1 MCPSDKGV
9 IVTISEEPSSG
20 LTRRGLIGGALL
32 GISMPAILAASSLG
46 DQNQLSRRFSSST
59 SAVKELV
66 VGTVVSPWLPQY
78 RVITQMYE
86 KESGVK
92 IILREFPF
100 AGLLTQQINAIQQK
114 SNAFDIFQINEGWV
128 GQFYSQG
135 WLQKLNDI
143 DSHFKWPS
151 GLSELGGIGRWDS
164 STHQSNLKGD
174 IYGLPINGNVQLLV
188 YRKDLYQKLGLSVPK
203 TFKEAM
209 ANGKLAQKEKV
220 ARYGYVTRGQGM
232 AGGYAV
238 TFDFEAVLHG
248 NGVEWF
254 AEPGKDWTPTITSA
268 AAIAS
273 LDQYKQ
279 LLALGPVQPQTID
292 QNGVMAAIQSG
303 DALQGHMVAGVIPQ
317 LEDPAK
323 SSVSGKLGYA
333 VVPAGTKRRS
343 PMSGGWTLGVPVG
356 ADKARAKAALDFMNW
371 LVSKKTMTT
380 WGKIGGVITRSDV
393 LRTLGGSGTH
403 PDLAAMSK
411 SLPVLHQGIRYSFGT
426 EMAASTEVNLNRVI
440 AGQMDSKT
448 GLSTIA
454 NDLRKIVKAAG
465 L

>member
-1 MCPSDKGV
+1 M
-9 IVTISEEPSSG
+9 TISEEPSSG
-20 LTRRGLIGGALL
+20 LTRRGVIAGALL

-46 DQNQLSRRFSSST
+46 DQNKLSRRFSSST

-66 VGTVVSPWLPQY
+66 VATAVSPWLPAY
-78 RVITQMYE
+78 RAVTQMYE

-92 IILREFPF
+92 ITLREFPF

-135 WLQKLNDI
+135 WIQKLNDI
-143 DSHFKWPS
+143 DPNFKWPV
-151 GLSELGGIGRWDS
+151 GLAEIDGIGRWDS
-164 STHQSNLKGD
+164 STNQSNVHGD

-188 YRKDLYQKLGLSVPK
+188 YRKDLYQKLGLSVPN

-209 ANGKLAQKEKV
+209 ANGKLAQKEKI
-220 ARYGYVTRGQGM
+220 ARYGYVARGQGS

-254 AEPGKDWTPTITSA
+254 AKPGKDWTPTITSA

-292 QNGVMAAIQSG
+292 QNGTIAAIQSG
-303 DALQGHMVAGVIPQ
+303 DALQGHMVAGVVPQ
-317 LEDPAK
+317 LEDPTK
-323 SSVSGKLGYA
+323 SSVAGKLGYA
-333 VVPAGTKRRS
+333 IMPSGTKRRS
-343 PMSGGWTLGVPVG
+343 AMSGGWTLGVPVG
-356 ADKARAKAALDFMNW
+356 ADKAHAKASLDFMNW
-371 LVSKKTMTT
+371 LVSKKIMTT
-380 WGKIGGVITRSDV
+380 WGKNGGVITRSDV
-393 LRTLGGSGTH
+393 LRTLGASGKH
-403 PDLAAMSK
+403 PDLAALSK
-411 SLPVLHQGIRYSFGT
+411 SLRVEHQGIRYSFAND
-426 EMAASTEVNLNRVI
+426 MIASSEVNLNRVI
-440 AGQMDSKT
+440 AGQIDSKT
-448 GLSTIA
+448 GLTAIA
-454 NDLRKIVKAAG
+454 NDMRKIVKAAG